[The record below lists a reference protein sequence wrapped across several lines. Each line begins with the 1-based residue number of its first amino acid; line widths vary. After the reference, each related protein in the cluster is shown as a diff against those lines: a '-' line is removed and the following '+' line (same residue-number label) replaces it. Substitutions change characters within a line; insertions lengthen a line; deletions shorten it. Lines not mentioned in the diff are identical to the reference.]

1 MPAVFPYP
9 AKGLR
14 KASTELVD
22 HPKMVTNN
30 RQLYRLGANLIKA
43 EFPAKP
49 NISVFFSFVLV
60 CKLCPLF
67 FDPAHFA
74 GFGIVDP
81 MAGELKGV
89 STAESPECD
98 EKNRKRHQPYING
111 NEQYADDGGRNTK
124 DMQEEADAVAVALHP
139 VIDQRGSW
147 QRRADHRLFTGFS
160 W

>member
-1 MPAVFPYP
+1 MPAVFPCP
-9 AKGLR
+9 AEGLR
-14 KASTELVD
+14 KASPELVD
-22 HPKMVTNN
+22 HPKMAANN

-43 EFPAKP
+43 EYPAKP
-49 NISVFFSFVLV
+49 NISLFFSFVPV

-81 MAGELKGV
+81 VAGELKGV
-89 STAESPECD
+89 STAESCKCN
-98 EKNRKRHQPYING
+98 EKNRKRHQPNINR
-111 NEQYADDGGRNTK
+111 NEQYADDGGRNAE

-147 QRRADHRLFTGFS
+147 QRWTDHRFFTGFS